1 MLDASGSIGSS
12 NFVTMKNFVKTII
25 SNFEIGANKTRVGVI
40 RFLSS
45 AFIVIPLGSINNAGQ
60 LNTSITNIYY
70 TGGGTATYRALNLLD
85 IAFSNARTSQGV
97 PRVAIVF
104 TDGQSNSPSSTAR
117 AAQLVHAAGI
127 VVYSFGIGSGIDK
140 TELNTIAS
148 SSNNVFVISNFSPT
162 QFAAKLLPLQTSACT
177 SKHITLKV
185 LIRILYFIS
194 NSSSH
199 YFYK

>member
-40 RFLSS
+40 RFSSS
-45 AFIVIPLGSINNAGQ
+45 ASIVIALGSINNAGQ
-60 LNTSITNIYY
+60 LRSSITNIVY
-70 TGGGTATYRALNLLD
+70 TSGGTATHLALNLLHT
-85 IAFSNARTSQGV
+85 AFSNARSSQGV

-104 TDGQSNSPSSTAR
+104 TDGQSNSRSSTTR
-117 AAQLVHAAGI
+117 AAQLVYAAGI
-127 VVYSFGIGSGIDK
+127 VVYSFGIGIGIDK

-185 LIRILYFIS
+185 IIRILYFIS

>member
-40 RFLSS
+40 RFASS
-45 AFIVIPLGSINNAGQ
+45 ASIVIPLGSINNASQ
-60 LNTSITNIYY
+60 LNTSITNIFY
-70 TGGGTATYRALNLLD
+70 TAGNTYTNLALNLLHT
-85 IAFSNARTSQGV
+85 AFSNARTSQGV

-104 TDGQSNSPSSTAR
+104 TDGQSNSPTSTAR

-127 VVYSFGIGSGIDK
+127 VVYSFGIGSGID
-140 TELNTIAS
+140 TSELNAIAS
-148 SSNNVFVISNFSPT
+148 SSRNVFLISSFSPT

-177 SKHITLKV
+177 SKYIT
-185 LIRILYFIS
+185 
-194 NSSSH
+194 
-199 YFYK
+199 FY